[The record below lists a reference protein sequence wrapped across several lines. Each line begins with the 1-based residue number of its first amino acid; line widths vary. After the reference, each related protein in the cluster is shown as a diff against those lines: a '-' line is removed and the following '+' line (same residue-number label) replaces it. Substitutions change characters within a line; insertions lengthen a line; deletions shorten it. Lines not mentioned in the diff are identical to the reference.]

1 MNIDVD
7 LWQLL
12 GLGLLWG
19 LGTAFLVSRALLRV
33 QRLIAKEVKGYL
45 KVTLEDHRNKAA
57 RQIEHGL
64 GTRLGQVSEELTAA
78 LADVVR
84 AEAAQLLAED
94 ATGLAEKA
102 QEVAE
107 QANLAKTQFLSRMSH
122 EIRTPINGII
132 GSLGLLTPEDLT
144 AGQAEDVQRAVLS
157 SNRLMAIVNQ
167 LLDFAQLEETQIK
180 YLKQPFDLGLL
191 AAEVVST
198 HQLPADDKGLA
209 LELVIDQ
216 ALVLDRVGDQQK
228 IHQILSNLLT
238 NAVKFTPR
246 GKVALHLEMAGAT
259 EVVFRVI
266 DTGIG
271 MASDQLQRVFE
282 PFVQL
287 NTANGSTGLGL
298 SICQQFAQGMDGQ
311 IDLSSEVG
319 VGSEFQLTLP
329 LPYAPDIIGPPLE
342 EVEVEVEVEVET
354 NGCRVLVVDDDQVNR
369 QVVARHLQNMGLEP
383 DLVEDGQQAV
393 KSVFSQDYD
402 LVLMDLQMPVMD
414 GFQATTEIR
423 AWEKTLRGNMR
434 PVRIVALTASL
445 VGDVRQQ
452 CLDLGFNSYLSKPF
466 QAEQLKAE
474 IEKVQV

>member
-1 MNIDVD
+1 VNIDIS
-7 LWQLL
+7 LWQLI

-19 LGTAFLVSRALLRV
+19 LGTAFLVSRALLRA
-33 QRLIAKEVKGYL
+33 QRLVADEVKDYL
-45 KVTLEDHRNKAA
+45 STTLEQHRNKAA
-57 RQIEHGL
+57 QIVGQGVSGQL
-64 GTRLGQVSEELTAA
+64 TQVSEELRQA

-94 ATGLAEKA
+94 ATGKAEDA
-102 QEVAE
+102 QGVAE
-107 QANLAKTQFLSRMSH
+107 EANLAKTQFLSRMSH
-122 EIRTPINGII
+122 EIRTPINGIV
-132 GSLGLLTPEDLT
+132 GSLGLLDPSQLSTL
-144 AGQAEDVQRAVLS
+144 QAEDVHRAVLS

-167 LLDFAQLEETQIK
+167 LLDFAQLEETELK
-180 YLKQPFDLGLL
+180 YLKQPFELGLL
-191 AAEVVST
+191 ATEVLST
-198 HQLPADDKGLA
+198 HQLPADDKGLV
-209 LELVIDQ
+209 LELVIDK

-238 NAVKFTPR
+238 NAVKFTQQ
-246 GKVALHLEMAGAT
+246 GKVVLHLEMAGAT

-287 NTANGSTGLGL
+287 NPTNGSTGLGL
-298 SICQQFAQGMDGQ
+298 SICQQFARGMGGQ
-311 IDLSSEVG
+311 VSLSSEVG

-329 LPYAPDIIGPPLE
+329 LPYAPDTIQQQAKP
-342 EVEVEVEVEVET
+342 EVEVEVEVET
-354 NGCRVLVVDDDQVNR
+354 NGCQVLVVDDDQVNR
-369 QVVARHLQNMGLEP
+369 QVVARYLQNMGLEP

-393 KSVFSQDYD
+393 KSVFSHDYD

-423 AWEKTLRGNMR
+423 AWEKTLRANMR

-445 VGDVRQQ
+445 LGDVKQQ
-452 CLDLGFNSYLSKPF
+452 CLAVGFDAYLSKPF

-474 IEKVQV
+474 VEKAKV

>member
-1 MNIDVD
+1 VNIDVG

-45 KVTLEDHRNKAA
+45 KVTLEDHRNKA
-57 RQIEHGL
+57 
-64 GTRLGQVSEELTAA
+64 TRIVGQGVSGQLTRVSEELRVA

-94 ATGLAEKA
+94 ATGKAEEA
-102 QEVAE
+102 QGAAE

-144 AGQAEDVQRAVLS
+144 ADQAEDVQRAVLS

-180 YLKQPFDLGLL
+180 YLKQPFELGLL
-191 AAEVVST
+191 AAEVMST

-209 LELVIDQ
+209 LELVIDK

-238 NAVKFTPR
+238 NAVKFTPQ
-246 GKVALHLEMAGAT
+246 GKVVLHLEMAGAT
-259 EVVFRVI
+259 EVLFRVI

-271 MASDQLQRVFE
+271 MASGQLQRVFE

-329 LPYAPDIIGPPLE
+329 LPYAPDIIDPPLE
-342 EVEVEVEVEVET
+342 EVEVEVET

-393 KSVFSQDYD
+393 KSVFANHYD

-423 AWEKTLRGNMR
+423 AWEKTLGRK
-434 PVRIVALTASL
+434 PVRVVALTASL
-445 VGDVRQQ
+445 LGDVRQQ
-452 CLDLGFNSYLSKPF
+452 CLDLGFNSYLPKPF
-466 QAEQLKAE
+466 KAQELRAEV
-474 IEKVQV
+474 EKVQV

>member
-1 MNIDVD
+1 MNIDIS
-7 LWQLL
+7 LWQLI

-19 LGTAFLVSRALLRV
+19 LGTAFLVSRALLRA
-33 QRLIAKEVKGYL
+33 QRLVADEVKDYL
-45 KVTLEDHRNKAA
+45 STTLEQHRNKAA
-57 RQIEHGL
+57 QIVGQGVQGQL
-64 GTRLGQVSEELTAA
+64 TQVSEELRLA

-94 ATGLAEKA
+94 ATGKAEDA
-102 QEVAE
+102 QEAAE
-107 QANLAKTQFLSRMSH
+107 EANLAKTQFLSRMSH
-122 EIRTPINGII
+122 EIRTPINGIV
-132 GSLGLLTPEDLT
+132 GSLGLLDPSQLSTL
-144 AGQAEDVQRAVLS
+144 QAEDVHRAVLS

-167 LLDFAQLEETQIK
+167 LLDFAQLEETELK
-180 YLKQPFDLGLL
+180 YLKQPFQLGLL
-191 AAEVVST
+191 ATEVLST

-209 LELVIDQ
+209 LELVIDK

-238 NAVKFTPR
+238 NAVKFTQQ

-259 EVVFRVI
+259 EVLFRVI

-271 MASDQLQRVFE
+271 IRPDQLQQVFQ

-287 NTANGSTGLGL
+287 NPTNGSTGLGL
-298 SICQQFAQGMDGQ
+298 SICQQFAQGMGGQ
-311 IDLSSEVG
+311 VSLSSEVG

-329 LPYAPDIIGPPLE
+329 LPYAPDIIGPQSE

-354 NGCRVLVVDDDQVNR
+354 NGCQVLVVDDDQVNR
-369 QVVARHLQNMGLEP
+369 QVVARYLQNMGLEP

-393 KSVFSQDYD
+393 KSVFSHDYD

-445 VGDVRQQ
+445 LGDVKQQ
-452 CLDLGFNSYLSKPF
+452 CLAVGFDAYLSKPF

-474 IEKVQV
+474 VEKAQA